1 MKAKHGE
8 QVNER
13 SWYEKDLLLSCLSRL
28 VVETQCSERRQ
39 SVSSAIRIMDPVVIS
54 RAIIRDILSFQEQSS
69 IHG

>member
-1 MKAKHGE
+1 MKATDGK

-28 VVETQCSERRQ
+28 VLETQGSERRE
-39 SVSSAIRIMDPVVIS
+39 SASSAIRMVDPVVIS
-54 RAIIRDILSFQEQSS
+54 RAIIREILSFQEQSS